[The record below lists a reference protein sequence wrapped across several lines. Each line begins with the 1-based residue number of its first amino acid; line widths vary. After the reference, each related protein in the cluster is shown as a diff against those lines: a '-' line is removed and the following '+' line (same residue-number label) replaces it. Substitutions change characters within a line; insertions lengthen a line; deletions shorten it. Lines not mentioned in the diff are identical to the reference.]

1 MDGWMG
7 RKERKREREKGGE
20 EEAGVDLR
28 KRKETIFFYFRVF
41 FYKEARD
48 VSRAFGLEGMIYSKR
63 NKNKKGA
70 LIGGAFASHYE
81 FVSKDWERERRRRL
95 EVNELLFRFGSF
107 SVIGFSWCRA
117 KCDFPCSLPFLA
129 TLQNVVAL
137 CVSMRCSATRLGV
150 GGAPTGR
157 GGRPQLPVLF
167 FLLFLLVVPPPSASL

>member
-1 MDGWMG
+1 MG
-7 RKERKREREKGGE
+7 RKERKRERERGGE

-28 KRKETIFFYFRVF
+28 KRKENVFFYFRVF

-81 FVSKDWERERRRRL
+81 FVSKNRERERRRRL
-95 EVNELLFRFGSF
+95 EIIKLLFRVGSF

-117 KCDFPCSLPFLA
+117 KCDFPCSLPFLT
-129 TLQNVVAL
+129 TLRNVVAL

>member
-1 MDGWMG
+1 MG
-7 RKERKREREKGGE
+7 RKERKRERERGGE

-28 KRKETIFFYFRVF
+28 KRKENVF

-63 NKNKKGA
+63 NKDKKGA

-81 FVSKDWERERRRRL
+81 FVSKDRERERRRL
-95 EVNELLFRFGSF
+95 EIIKLLFRVGSF
-107 SVIGFSWCRA
+107 SVLGFSWCRA
-117 KCDFPCSLPFLA
+117 KCDFPCSLPFLT
-129 TLQNVVAL
+129 TLRNVVAL